1 MDIPQKLQEF
11 LENTGLSIETLRYG
25 VSLLKVN
32 DELNEHREQC
42 DIRTDHY
49 LANVNVITNERT
61 NYNISMY
68 SMIFGNGQSKNSLV
82 FLIL

>member
-25 VSLLKVN
+25 VRLFNVMN
-32 DELNEHREQC
+32 ELNEHREQC

-49 LANVNVITNERT
+49 LANVNVITEQQTNERMT
-61 NYNISMY
+61 IPPKKM
-68 SMIFGNGQSKNSLV
+68 MV
-82 FLIL
+82 WDRPT

>member
-11 LENTGLSIETLRYG
+11 LENTGLSIEMLRYG
-25 VSLLKVN
+25 GRLLKVN

-49 LANVNVITNERT
+49 LANVNVITEQQTNERT
-61 NYNISMY
+61 ND
-68 SMIFGNGQSKNSLV
+68 QLHPQKNQKMTVWDRLT
-82 FLIL
+82 